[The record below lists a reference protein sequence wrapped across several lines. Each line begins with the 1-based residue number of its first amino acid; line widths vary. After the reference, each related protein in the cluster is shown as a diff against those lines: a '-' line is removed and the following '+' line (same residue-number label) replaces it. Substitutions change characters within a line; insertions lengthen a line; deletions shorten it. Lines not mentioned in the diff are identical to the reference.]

1 MPKPKTTF
9 ECTNCGAQFPGWLGR
24 CTECGAWN
32 TVEEAAVLPEKPAAP
47 GGVSYTPSQPS
58 QMSKISTV
66 GSEAMLTGIGEFD
79 HVVGGGIFPGSVILV
94 GGDPGIGKSTL
105 VMQICAGFLKT
116 NAGKKLLYV
125 SGEESLG
132 QIKMRADRIGITG
145 DHIEFLTETGVEY
158 IISVISKQRPALAV
172 IDSIQTMYTNEAP
185 GGAGSISQVRSTA
198 GKLMEVAKRFNVA
211 LILIGHVTKDGA
223 VAGPRTLEHLVDAV
237 LYLEG
242 DRYQAF
248 RILRGVKNRFGST
261 NETGVFEMRD
271 EGLVEVKDPSGIFL
285 QERMAHVSGSV
296 IGVTI
301 EGNRPFLIEVQALT
315 TTTPFGYPK
324 RTASGIDFN
333 RLALLIAVIMKRA
346 GLNLSSQDVF
356 VNIVGGFRVK
366 EPAVDLAVCLAV
378 ASAFLDKPI
387 APQTAVIGEVGL
399 AGDVRPVALM
409 DRRVREASKLGFST
423 ILVPKMVN
431 GALKVEGN
439 GQSKL
444 VAVANL
450 TEAITAVLG
459 PLKRQRK

>member
-24 CTECGAWN
+24 CSECSAWN
-32 TVEEAAVLPEKPAAP
+32 TVEETAVLPEKQTAQGAAY
-47 GGVSYTPSQPS
+47 VPSRPS
-58 QMSKISTV
+58 QMSKISSV
-66 GSEAMLTGIGEFD
+66 GTEAMLTGISEFD
-79 HVVGGGIFPGSVILV
+79 HVVGEGIIPGSVILI

-132 QIKMRADRIGITG
+132 QIKMRADRIGIVG
-145 DHIEFLTETGVEY
+145 DHIEFLTETGIEY
-158 IISVISKQRPALAV
+158 IISVISKQKPSLAV

-185 GGAGSISQVRSTA
+185 GGAGSISQVRGTT

-387 APQTAVIGEVGL
+387 SPQTAVIGEVGL

-409 DRRVREASKLGFST
+409 DRRVMEASKLGFTT

-431 GALKVEGN
+431 GALKGN
-439 GQSKL
+439 NNGKSKL
-444 VAVANL
+444 VPVASL
-450 TEAITAVLG
+450 TEAITAALG
-459 PLKRQRK
+459 TVKRHRK